1 MSILKVE
8 DLVKKFDGKTVV
20 NNISFDI
27 KEGEVF
33 GLLGPNGAGKSTTI
47 NIINGLLRKDA
58 GKVHIGEFNIDNNTR
73 EARMKIGYVPQ
84 DLAIYGELSA
94 EDNLMFFG
102 SLYGLSNKILKERL
116 KEVIELVG
124 LEGKEKQKA
133 GTFSGGMKRRL
144 NIACALMHKP
154 ELLIMDEPTVG
165 IDPQSRNNILSS
177 VNKLKREGMAV
188 LYTTHYMEEA
198 ENLCDRIAIIDNGV
212 IIAKGTKEELVN
224 YITDSNFAVFEI
236 NKVGDIDKEIF
247 SEIKG
252 IKNVE
257 LDPGILKFETDKN
270 IRIMKDILD
279 LLYEKNIE
287 VKNMRTE
294 NPSLEQVFL
303 SLTGKKLRD

>member
-102 SLYGLSNKILKERL
+102 SLYGLSDKILKERL

>member
-177 VNKLKREGMAV
+177 VNKLNREGMAV